1 MGYIK
6 YVMAKL
12 SKYVKN
18 IMQTFLSTLLKSI
31 FLKMK
36 NDLELVFISTSFAEF
51 FDKVFSFA
59 ISRKLV
65 KFHYQTVFT
74 SQMIF

>member
-1 MGYIK
+1 MDYIK

-59 ISRKLV
+59 ISQKLV

>member
-1 MGYIK
+1 MDYIK

-31 FLKMK
+31 FFKMK
-36 NDLELVFISTSFAEF
+36 NDLELVFISTFFAEF

-59 ISRKLV
+59 ISHKLV

-74 SQMIF
+74 FQMIF

>member
-1 MGYIK
+1 MDYIK

-31 FLKMK
+31 FFKMK
-36 NDLELVFISTSFAEF
+36 NDLELVFISTFFAEF

-59 ISRKLV
+59 ISHTLV